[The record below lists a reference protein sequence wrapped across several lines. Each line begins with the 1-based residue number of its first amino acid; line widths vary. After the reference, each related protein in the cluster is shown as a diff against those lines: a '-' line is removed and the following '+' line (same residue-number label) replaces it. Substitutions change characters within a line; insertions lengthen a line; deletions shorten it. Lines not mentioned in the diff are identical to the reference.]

1 MKQDTTTNFQISSED
16 IILMV
21 NIISTV
27 SKRGAFE
34 ADEFQIV
41 GSLFERLKALVL
53 PKGEQVEDK
62 DQLELDFN
70 NKEQQ

>member
-1 MKQDTTTNFQISSED
+1 MKQDTTTNFQIPSED

-21 NIISTV
+21 NIISAV

-34 ADEFQIV
+34 PDEFQIV

-53 PKGEQVEDK
+53 PKGEHVEDK